1 MKFDAVNNK
10 DSLRKQPTFGEAA
23 TGFPTKWRLRNERRN
38 SILMT
43 RHYPDLGS
51 ASDWL
56 NQISHMAQPIRS
68 TSHIW
73 VVMRCQYGTSALVS
87 QMSFGGETSGSIAKC
102 WLFSQAS
109 TRSAMHTLSV

>member
-10 DSLRKQPTFGEAA
+10 DSLRKQPTFGEAT
-23 TGFPTKWRLRNERRN
+23 TGFHTKWRLRNKRRN

-43 RHYPDLGS
+43 CHYPDLGS

-68 TSHIW
+68 TTHIW
-73 VVMRCQYGTSALVS
+73 VVMRCQYGIS
-87 QMSFGGETSGSIAKC
+87 
-102 WLFSQAS
+102 
-109 TRSAMHTLSV
+109 